1 MRIAGVDPV
10 PRHKTLAEDIY
21 DRLRSAIMTGA
32 VKPGEKIS
40 ARSVA
45 DSAKVSFTPAR
56 EAVARL
62 IAEGALELAGPKS
75 VIVPTLTREALDEIT
90 KIRLNV
96 EGMAAEA
103 AAENLSKSDI
113 KELEAIQKKYHRART
128 SHLFQ
133 ESLIINEDF
142 HFKIYNACKMPRLIA
157 FIESLWLQIGP
168 SFNLFDT
175 EGPLPEYP
183 QEFHRDAIAGLHAGK
198 GRQVRKAIQDDIKF
212 GYGRLRDLID
222 D

>member
-62 IAEGALELAGPKS
+62 IAEGALELIGPKS
-75 VIVPTLTREALDEIT
+75 VVVPTLTREALDEIT

-96 EGMAAEA
+96 EGLAAEVA
-103 AAENLSKSDI
+103 AGSFSKSEL
-113 KELEAIQKKYHRART
+113 KELETIQKQYEKVRNSKNFA
-128 SHLFQ
+128 Q
-133 ESLIINEDF
+133 SLIINETF
-142 HFKIYNACKMPRLIA
+142 HFTIYSACKMPRLIA
-157 FIESLWLQIGP
+157 IIESLWLQVGP
-168 SFNLFDT
+168 SFNLFHT
-175 EGPLPEYP
+175 KGPLPERP
-183 QEFHRDAIAGLHAGK
+183 HEFHRDAIAGLRAGN
-198 GRQVRKAIQDDIKF
+198 GRQVSKAIQADIKF
-212 GYGRLRDLID
+212 GYERLRDLID

>member
-62 IAEGALELAGPKS
+62 ITEGALELIGPKS
-75 VIVPTLTREALDEIT
+75 VVVPTLTREALDEIT

-96 EGMAAEA
+96 EGLAAEA
-103 AAENLSKSDI
+103 AAGSFSKSDL
-113 KELEAIQKKYHRART
+113 KELEDFGFQLPHHRKVLRISSAGFFQKNLPWKYPNANMRCTTLYAAALT
-128 SHLFQ
+128 CHL
-133 ESLIINEDF
+133 EL
-142 HFKIYNACKMPRLIA
+142 
-157 FIESLWLQIGP
+157 
-168 SFNLFDT
+168 T
-175 EGPLPEYP
+175 
-183 QEFHRDAIAGLHAGK
+183 
-198 GRQVRKAIQDDIKF
+198 
-212 GYGRLRDLID
+212 
-222 D
+222 